1 MPRLGGWALWIVM
14 AIAPAGTQET
24 AGTSI
29 WKVGLARVDITPE
42 RPVFM
47 AGYDARDKPFESIE
61 ARIHAKAL
69 VLEDAT
75 GRRAALITADLS
87 GFTPAVVEPV
97 CAAIRERIGLE
108 RKQILLNASHN
119 HSGPLQGLD
128 PNPRR
133 NLSAED
139 ARNTASY
146 TQALQ
151 QKLIQVVV
159 DAASKLEPARLSWGS
174 GVAFFVMNRRE
185 FTPNGIILGVNPR
198 GPVDRSL
205 PVLRIEGLDGQLR
218 AAVFGTACHN
228 TTLTGNNYRISGDY
242 AGYAQTYVEER
253 YRGVQAMFMAGCGG
267 DANPYPRGTVELA
280 REHGTNLGKE
290 ICRVLE
296 TKLTSLRGPLTVEYE
311 LVDLPFKD
319 PPSREE
325 LRKWLQDGPGWRAAV
340 ARALLETLDR
350 GEQLPRHQRAPLA
363 VWQFGED
370 LTLVAISGEVVVDYV
385 PLLEKALGPLR
396 LWISG
401 YSNEVFGY
409 LPSARV
415 LEEGGYETR
424 GASGRGIFSPAAQD
438 VVVAK
443 VRELALRA
451 GRKGN

>member
-1 MPRLGGWALWIVM
+1 MKRRMKMPKFRAWTLWVTLVV
-14 AIAPAGTQET
+14 APGSAQELS
-24 AGTSI
+24 GTST
-29 WKVGLARVDITPE
+29 WKVGLARIDITPE

-47 AGYDARDKPFESIE
+47 AGYDARDKPFESVE

-69 VLEDAT
+69 VLEDVT

-97 CAAIRERIGLE
+97 CAAIRDRIGLE

-119 HSGPLQGLD
+119 HSGPLQSLD

-146 TQALQ
+146 TQSLQ
-151 QKLIQVVV
+151 KKLIQVVV

-205 PVLRIEGLDGQLR
+205 PVLRIEGLDGRLR

-242 AGYAQTYVEER
+242 AGYAQTYVEEQ
-253 YRGVQAMFMAGCGG
+253 YRGVQAMFVAGCGG

-280 REHGTNLGKE
+280 REHGTNL
-290 ICRVLE
+290 
-296 TKLTSLRGPLTVEYE
+296 
-311 LVDLPFKD
+311 
-319 PPSREE
+319 
-325 LRKWLQDGPGWRAAV
+325 
-340 ARALLETLDR
+340 
-350 GEQLPRHQRAPLA
+350 
-363 VWQFGED
+363 
-370 LTLVAISGEVVVDYV
+370 
-385 PLLEKALGPLR
+385 
-396 LWISG
+396 
-401 YSNEVFGY
+401 
-409 LPSARV
+409 
-415 LEEGGYETR
+415 
-424 GASGRGIFSPAAQD
+424 
-438 VVVAK
+438 
-443 VRELALRA
+443 
-451 GRKGN
+451 